1 MCSDQCFKSASH
13 VLHFDVLALLVC
25 DHIFIYLF
33 IYSHSSHLS
42 IHPTFQ
48 QLFQKQAT
56 SGRRRETSSETLTE
70 RGKAGVELKLPLGRR
85 NGRLIGRTSVIVQR
99 DNGE

>member
-1 MCSDQCFKSASH
+1 M
-13 VLHFDVLALLVC
+13 LHFDVLALLVC
-25 DHIFIYLF
+25 IFIYLF

-42 IHPTFQ
+42 THPTFQ